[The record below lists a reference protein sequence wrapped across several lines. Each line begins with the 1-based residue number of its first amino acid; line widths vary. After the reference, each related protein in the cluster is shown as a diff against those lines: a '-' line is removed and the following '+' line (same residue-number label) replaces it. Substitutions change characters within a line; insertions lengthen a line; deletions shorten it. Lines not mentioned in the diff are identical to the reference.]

1 MAAERPEELSA
12 EQLQALFDILNHN
25 ETYRAAE
32 SFKRKEAVRGYG
44 YPFNKAEPL
53 QAGDAPTYA
62 PDSQSPLLQLLLTK
76 CLLTVPSM
84 SDLPADFW
92 PTHFQ
97 SIMEQLA
104 DANLSESYDKG
115 TLGTRKTLATGA
127 SVIHEAITRGLLSGV
142 PQREDGERI
151 NLKNATYDT
160 TQAAD
165 LRAAWNDCVE
175 DLIYGNLADELFEH
189 ITQTQD
195 FEGHSPA
202 VAAAGQYVIVHL
214 AALLHHIFV
223 LSHEG
228 QYLLKLIENVYK
240 LVPFSMVRQTLRIGN
255 AATMIS
261 GMIRIFLAKMSV
273 GGVTNW
279 LGLTSGA
286 ADGMNLLQRCVLTQS
301 RKFFLGF
308 EADIFQNH
316 LSRPLMGRQ

>member
-1 MAAERPEELSA
+1 MASETPEKLSV

-25 ETYRAAE
+25 ETYREAE
-32 SFKRKEAVRGYG
+32 SFKHGYAIRQYG
-44 YPFNKAEPL
+44 YPFTRDQVL
-53 QAGDAPTYA
+53 QPGDTPQHAPE
-62 PDSQSPLLQLLLTK
+62 SSSPLLQLLLTK

-84 SDLPADFW
+84 SDLPVDFW

-97 SIMEQLA
+97 SIMGQLA

-127 SVIHEAITRGLLSGV
+127 SVIHEAVTRGLLSGV
-142 PQREDGERI
+142 PKRADGERI
-151 NLKNATYDT
+151 DLKKATYDT

-165 LRAAWNDCVE
+165 LKAAWNDCVE
-175 DLIYGNLADELFEH
+175 DLIYGNLTNELFDH
-189 ITQTQD
+189 VTQTRD
-195 FEGHSPA
+195 FESHSPA

-228 QYLLKLIENVYK
+228 PYLLKLIENVYK
-240 LVPFSMVRQTLRIGN
+240 LVPFSAVRQTFRIGN

-261 GMIRIFLAKMSV
+261 GLVRIFLAKMSV

-286 ADGMNLLQRCVLTQS
+286 ADGMNLLQR
-301 RKFFLGF
+301 
-308 EADIFQNH
+308 
-316 LSRPLMGRQ
+316 